1 LFATARP
8 LLCCVADD
16 VLHQTEEGQL
26 LHAEKLKIK
35 NSGEEDKIKVGRKKN
50 PIKKFSLEKS
60 NKRITISER
69 EYILKI
75 DNSVRNLP
83 FLFRADY
90 YALLAVC
97 FPRFHDRHQPLLAIP
112 RNQNG

>member
-35 NSGEEDKIKVGRKKN
+35 NSGEEDKIKRGKKKKSDQEIFVRK
-50 PIKKFSLEKS
+50 IK
-60 NKRITISER
+60 
-69 EYILKI
+69 
-75 DNSVRNLP
+75 
-83 FLFRADY
+83 
-90 YALLAVC
+90 
-97 FPRFHDRHQPLLAIP
+97 
-112 RNQNG
+112 

>member
-35 NSGEEDKIKVGRKKN
+35 NSGEEDKIKGGRKKKKSDQEIFVRK
-50 PIKKFSLEKS
+50 IK
-60 NKRITISER
+60 
-69 EYILKI
+69 
-75 DNSVRNLP
+75 
-83 FLFRADY
+83 
-90 YALLAVC
+90 
-97 FPRFHDRHQPLLAIP
+97 
-112 RNQNG
+112 